1 MKTSIKILF
10 QFFALSLLAGC
21 ATQGD
26 KAPNNEL
33 ETAVAP
39 AEIPAPEINETR
51 YSLLSEKFKPVAVVQ
66 TARYSFVPAI
76 PTLPQREP
84 LQVIITVT
92 IPSDLQ
98 TVGEAVH
105 YLLRRS
111 GYSVES
117 PPTLNP
123 NAVRMFLNPLP
134 DVQRSLGPMTL
145 QDALTVLGT
154 PELVPVIDPIRRRIN
169 YVQTAEP
176 DNRNAAQIFPLTENN
191 HARERRNPKQ
201 RRNDSPATDSGLG
214 EIRGSGAGRRCRHN
228 SSVIYND
235 RR

>member
-1 MKTSIKILF
+1 MMKTSIKILF
-10 QFFALSLLAGC
+10 QCFALSLVAGC
-21 ATQGD
+21 ATQVG
-26 KAPNNEL
+26 KVPNNEL
-33 ETAVAP
+33 NTLAS
-39 AEIPAPEINETR
+39 AEIPAPEINEPR
-51 YSLLSEKFKPVAVVQ
+51 YSLISEKFKPAAVVQ
-66 TARYSFVPAI
+66 TGRYSFVPAI

-98 TVGEAVH
+98 TVGEAVR

-111 GYSVES
+111 GYGVES

-123 NAVRMFLNPLP
+123 HAVRMFLNPLP

-145 QDALTVLGT
+145 QDALTVLVT

-176 DNRNAAQIFPLTENN
+176 DNRNASTPIAAN
-191 HARERRNPKQ
+191 
-201 RRNDSPATDSGLG
+201 G
-214 EIRGSGAGRRCRHN
+214 E
-228 SSVIYND
+228 
-235 RR
+235 